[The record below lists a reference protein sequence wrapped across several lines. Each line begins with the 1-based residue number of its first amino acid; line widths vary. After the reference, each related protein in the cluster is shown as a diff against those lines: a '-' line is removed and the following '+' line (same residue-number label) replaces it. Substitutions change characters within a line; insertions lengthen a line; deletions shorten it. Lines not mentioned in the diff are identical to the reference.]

1 MRGKLIDECGRERP
15 ARAGSALAPCAR
27 TARSRLAVFKMTRTA
42 LTILVLLGLTSS
54 SVLAFASAHNDESLG
69 QLIARADAAPPGEKP
84 SLYIKIARYQADA
97 ADKAYMEGDSDA
109 GNKAL
114 GDVVTYS
121 EKASDA
127 AGTTGKKIK
136 DTEIALRKMS
146 EKFRDVKH
154 NLPFDDQAPVQQAI
168 DRLEKMRTDLL
179 SVMFSKKG
187 KK

>member
-1 MRGKLIDECGRERP
+1 
-15 ARAGSALAPCAR
+15 
-27 TARSRLAVFKMTRTA
+27 MTRIRATIFIL
-42 LTILVLLGLTSS
+42 LT
-54 SVLAFASAHNDESLG
+54 LASLATLARPLARNDESLE
-69 QLIARADAAPPGEKP
+69 QLIARAEAAPPGERP
-84 SLYIKIARYQADA
+84 GLYIQIARQQAESADKFYQAGDA
-97 ADKAYMEGDSDA
+97 EA

-127 AGTTGKKIK
+127 AARTGKRLK
-136 DTEIALRKMS
+136 DTEIALRKMT

-179 SVMFSKKG
+179 SAMFG
-187 KK
+187 KKEKKEKK